1 MTKDFSA
8 HKRPWQRQRREKR
21 DHAPAA
27 YSGSFTPRVD
37 RKLRKFFD
45 GIGVPEKTAFIPD
58 DFQLEALEKIKSADV
73 IVSAPTGSGKTW
85 IAAQAIKEM
94 LSNGRRSWYASP
106 LKALSNSKFQEF
118 SEEFGKENVGILTGD
133 RKENTDARIIVG
145 TTEILRNHLYDSMH
159 LGEDFSADLVI
170 MDEAHYLGDID
181 RGVVWEEVMIYLPAR
196 VRLLLLSATIQNDRE
211 IAQWLSATR
220 KMPCQV
226 VHHEK
231 RPVPIYPLYLFPNG
245 EFVPLSGFDGI
256 SPKIRDF
263 LVHSQGDKFR
273 RSASGRLPYGRILD
287 AMETF
292 NLLPAIFFL
301 KSRDDCNSA
310 VFTCDHREL
319 SRERMQALEQRISE
333 LLAEYPFLEKH
344 PQLSWTLN
352 HGVGA
357 HHGGQLLHWKIVVE
371 KLMNEGYL
379 DAIFSTSTVAAGVN
393 FPARTVVLVQSDR
406 FNGKEFV
413 DLTAMELH
421 QAVGRAGRRGKDKI
435 GFALVVH
442 GPFQN
447 PHLIDALLDS
457 RPEPIR
463 SQIKVNFSM
472 TLNLLLSHAPV
483 EIRELLAYSFATF
496 QNVEQLRSLEERR
509 EDLLERL
516 LEKMT
521 GCRCKTHDEI
531 LCRVQRRK
539 DGYQLLGRLER
550 RRRKFV
556 EELFKEQHLFRGK
569 LFEDTKGKLYCSL
582 GIKMEKG
589 DIFCESL
596 KVKGSLKTKAN
607 SVRPVKVALSRIK
620 HVLDGALILPEDL
633 EPDEWAEIRST
644 IKAEDYAPVPYPR
657 TVEKE
662 QEQQFVALD
671 EEIKMLE
678 KELRELPCKGCSH
691 FSLCHEGKKNHFIK
705 MVDKAR
711 EATEELEEARNALWK
726 EFEKHLQ
733 FLSLTGFATEEGA
746 LTADGLWA
754 AQLRLDQPLLIA
766 ELIRKGILNDLKP
779 ELLCGVIAP
788 FVNDKFRDLEVDD
801 AVQWERA
808 PLASAFARMKRA
820 LDELIDLKKKHGFE
834 VPIAQFWPA
843 AAIYAWACGKSW
855 EEVLHLT
862 SVDEGDMAM
871 LVFRTADNL
880 RQIIS
885 LEGTHPALAGKARE
899 ALQLILREPV
909 IIPT

>member
-1 MTKDFSA
+1 M
-8 HKRPWQRQRREKR
+8 
-21 DHAPAA
+21 
-27 YSGSFTPRVD
+27 
-37 RKLRKFFD
+37 
-45 GIGVPEKTAFIPD
+45 
-58 DFQLEALEKIKSADV
+58 
-73 IVSAPTGSGKTW
+73 
-85 IAAQAIKEM
+85 
-94 LSNGRRSWYASP
+94 
-106 LKALSNSKFQEF
+106 
-118 SEEFGKENVGILTGD
+118 
-133 RKENTDARIIVG
+133 
-145 TTEILRNHLYDSMH
+145 
-159 LGEDFSADLVI
+159 
-170 MDEAHYLGDID
+170 
-181 RGVVWEEVMIYLPAR
+181 
-196 VRLLLLSATIQNDRE
+196 
-211 IAQWLSATR
+211 
-220 KMPCQV
+220 
-226 VHHEK
+226 
-231 RPVPIYPLYLFPNG
+231 
-245 EFVPLSGFDGI
+245 
-256 SPKIRDF
+256 
-263 LVHSQGDKFR
+263 
-273 RSASGRLPYGRILD
+273 
-287 AMETF
+287 
-292 NLLPAIFFL
+292 
-301 KSRDDCNSA
+301 
-310 VFTCDHREL
+310 
-319 SRERMQALEQRISE
+319 
-333 LLAEYPFLEKH
+333 
-344 PQLSWTLN
+344 
-352 HGVGA
+352 
-357 HHGGQLLHWKIVVE
+357 
-371 KLMNEGYL
+371 
-379 DAIFSTSTVAAGVN
+379 
-393 FPARTVVLVQSDR
+393 
-406 FNGKEFV
+406 
-413 DLTAMELH
+413 
-421 QAVGRAGRRGKDKI
+421 
-435 GFALVVH
+435 
-442 GPFQN
+442 
-447 PHLIDALLDS
+447 
-457 RPEPIR
+457 
-463 SQIKVNFSM
+463 
-472 TLNLLLSHAPV
+472 
-483 EIRELLAYSFATF
+483 
-496 QNVEQLRSLEERR
+496 
-509 EDLLERL
+509 ERL

-521 GCRCKTHDEI
+521 GSRCQTHDEI
-531 LCRVQRRK
+531 LYRVQRRK

-644 IKAEDYAPVPYPR
+644 IKAENYAPVPYPR

-801 AVQWERA
+801 SVQWERA
-808 PLASAFARMKRA
+808 ALASAFARMKRA

-843 AAIYAWACGKSW
+843 AAIYAWACGKTW